1 MKKKIA
7 AAAAMVLCLSL
18 LAYGTIA
25 YFTAEDTA
33 VNVITAGNIKIQLQ
47 ETMIPEDGGEPVAFH
62 GPLESLPGR
71 ELSKIVQVKNTG
83 EHPAYVRIALQKE
96 ILRVQEHPEEPDLS
110 LVSLNIN
117 TTDWTETD
125 GYYYYNKPLASGEIT
140 EPLFTTVSFA
150 AEMDNA
156 YQNSKTVIHIYA
168 FGVQA
173 ENNGPHISETAGW
186 PEIQ

>member
-1 MKKKIA
+1 MKKKLA

-71 ELSKIVQVKNTG
+71 ELSKIVQERIRESIRRMFASPFRRKS
-83 EHPAYVRIALQKE
+83 YVCKSTRRSPIFLWF
-96 ILRVQEHPEEPDLS
+96 L
-110 LVSLNIN
+110 
-117 TTDWTETD
+117 
-125 GYYYYNKPLASGEIT
+125 
-140 EPLFTTVSFA
+140 
-150 AEMDNA
+150 
-156 YQNSKTVIHIYA
+156 
-168 FGVQA
+168 
-173 ENNGPHISETAGW
+173 
-186 PEIQ
+186 